1 MANEKLKEEK
11 LIYCE
16 VCGCGHY
23 GQVCPNCTNHKFKI
37 EELEYQRESNRLF
50 HEREME
56 RGRIKSAEIRRSQM
70 RQGNKEAFKY

>member
-11 LIYCE
+11 IIYCE
-16 VCGCGHY
+16 ICGCGHY
-23 GQVCPNCTNHKFKI
+23 GQVCSNCTNHKFKM

-56 RGRIKSAEIRRSQM
+56 RGRIKSAEIRKMQM
-70 RQGNKEAFKY
+70 RKFGQDPYRS